1 MEPVLGR
8 MIEGACG
15 AIRSLADHQPAF
27 AAFTQAA
34 RSTLQA
40 GGKILTCGNGGS
52 AADALHLAEELVGR
66 YKDERRSLAA
76 VCLNSDPTLLT
87 CIGNDYGFDAIF
99 ARQVEGLGDP
109 KDLLVTFSTSGNS
122 ANIVRALE
130 AARDRGMATVALLG
144 KDGGRARGLA
154 TTEIIVDATETAHI
168 QEAHTVILHAL
179 LETLEAELDHAS
191 G

>member
-1 MEPVLGR
+1 M
-8 MIEGACG
+8 
-15 AIRSLADHQPAF
+15 
-27 AAFTQAA
+27 
-34 RSTLQA
+34 
-40 GGKILTCGNGGS
+40 
-52 AADALHLAEELVGR
+52 GR